1 MAGKNMPIVVNV
13 SNTVTLLYL
22 HSLFSQL
29 LLTKSQI
36 CNIAMARGFKSLLEQ
51 YDTVL
56 SEEVPAIEAT
66 EEDIEACAVK
76 KVGKRRRSQ

>member
-1 MAGKNMPIVVNV
+1 
-13 SNTVTLLYL
+13 
-22 HSLFSQL
+22 
-29 LLTKSQI
+29 
-36 CNIAMARGFKSLLEQ
+36 MARGFKSLLEQ